1 MNTERHVPEEKI
13 ETDYRNR
20 KSTVTGRTL
29 GREGS
34 GTELENFELERWGG
48 KLKKRCLVNL
58 PQLRLESQAP

>member
-20 KSTVTGRTL
+20 KSTVTGWTL

-34 GTELENFELERWGG
+34 GTELENFELER
-48 KLKKRCLVNL
+48 
-58 PQLRLESQAP
+58 